1 MLAPIV
7 GVTFVLLLGI
17 AALRWLRAV
26 PRIVPEEQRW
36 VVYRLGRFH
45 RVVGPGPALIWPRLD
60 VIRQKY
66 LVRDEPLECSV
77 ADIFLYGVPVGVT
90 IRLWASFDL
99 QKASR
104 GDRGLLANLVQ
115 FGYTER
121 CRQVEAKVREA
132 LIHQVQELEQR
143 RPLSGSASVAEKILP
158 LIPGT
163 PECSELLKRVA
174 RELQESLLTVGAVLN
189 TAQPVM
195 ITGLDASNRLIEAFD
210 RSRVASIDRKRL
222 EDLLDVL
229 RQRLPKMSDDTLAQI
244 ATILF
249 GLDQVTLNTL
259 LLPGGADAGP
269 GVDFGVE
276 KEGIEPHLRVRDRG
290 RPEAVTAGEF
300 AQTGQDEPTVKP
312 VERLTE
318 HDLSV
323 LKAVPRAGRD
333 RRQRA

>member
-1 MLAPIV
+1 
-7 GVTFVLLLGI
+7 
-17 AALRWLRAV
+17 
-26 PRIVPEEQRW
+26 
-36 VVYRLGRFH
+36 
-45 RVVGPGPALIWPRLD
+45 
-60 VIRQKY
+60 
-66 LVRDEPLECSV
+66 VRDAPLECSV
-77 ADIFLYGVPVGVT
+77 NDIFVYSVPIGLT
-90 IRLWASFDL
+90 ISLWASFDL
-99 QKASR
+99 RQAAR
-104 GDRGLLANLVQ
+104 GDRNVLANLVQ
-115 FGYTER
+115 FGYSER

-132 LIHQVQELEQR
+132 LIHQVQGLEQR
-143 RPLSGSASVAEKILP
+143 RPLPGTASVAEKVLP
-158 LIPGT
+158 LIPGA
-163 PECSELLKRVA
+163 PECSELLERVA
-174 RELQESLLTVGAVLN
+174 RELQESLLSVGAVLN

-195 ITGLDASNRLIEAFD
+195 ITGLDVSDRLIEAFD

-222 EDLLDVL
+222 ADLIDVL

-259 LLPGGADAGP
+259 LLPRGADAGP

-300 AQTGQDEPTVKP
+300 AQTGQDEPAAKA

-323 LKAVPRAGRD
+323 LKPVPRAGRD
-333 RRQRA
+333 QRQRA

>member
-1 MLAPIV
+1 MLGLIV
-7 GVTFVLLLGI
+7 GVVFVLLLAM
-17 AALRWLRAV
+17 AAYRWLRAATRV
-26 PRIVPEEQRW
+26 VPEERRW

-45 RVVGPGPALIWPRLD
+45 RVVGPGPAVIWPRLD
-60 VIRQKY
+60 VVRQGY
-66 LVRDEPLECSV
+66 VVRDEPLECSV

-99 QKASR
+99 QRAAR
-104 GDRGLLANLVQ
+104 GDRDVLANLVQ

-132 LIHQVQELEQR
+132 LIHEIQELEQR

-163 PECSELLKRVA
+163 PECSELLERVA
-174 RELQESLLTVGAVLN
+174 RELQESLLSIGAVLN

-210 RSRVASIDRKRL
+210 RDRVASIDRKRL
-222 EDLLDVL
+222 ADLLDVL

-259 LLPGGADAGP
+259 LLPSGADSGS

-276 KEGIEPHLRVRDRG
+276 QEGIEPHLRVRDRG
-290 RPEAVTAGEF
+290 RPEAAAAGEI
-300 AQTGQDEPTVKP
+300 AQTGRDVPAVKP

-333 RRQRA
+333 QRQRA